1 MFSLDSLHDYK
12 VLSVDVETTG
22 LRWHAGDRV
31 FGVAVAGWDGKTVE
45 SGYWDVREQPRIL
58 EYLKRE
64 LPRVRV
70 PVVNHSIKFDAHML
84 QNEGIILPIDRI
96 ECTMVRASLIDEHRH
111 SHSLDACCK
120 DYLGKEKVDIWA
132 ELAAIFGG
140 APTRATQIKNLSR
153 APASLARKYAAPD
166 PALALELWLWQEKE
180 IEKQGLQQ
188 VWGLEKSLTPVLI
201 DIERNGVRVDVA
213 RAKDSLKTMKGIVDK
228 SLSAM
233 QKLVGKDFNANS
245 APQMRELFKP
255 VRGEDENWRVGD
267 VLLEKTDGGQPSMNK
282 DALMELAKRG
292 DKRAEAIVNVRKYQ
306 KSQQF
311 LEGHILGFEHHGRVY
326 PNYNQGKSDTGAGTG
341 TGRFSINDPAL
352 QQMPKRDEDIA
363 EIVRSCFLPEKG
375 EEWLSMDYSQFE
387 FRVFAHYTKDPSI
400 LKVYKDDPKAD
411 FHQVVSDL
419 TGIPRKPRHA
429 GDANSK
435 QINLGLVFGMGQGK
449 LAQEMGLP
457 YTAHVKNNKEYL
469 LPGPE
474 AVAVFE
480 KYHGAIPGVKVLLD
494 KAASI
499 ARNRGYVKTVMGRHI
514 RFPNGQFTHK
524 AGGLVFQGTSADCM
538 KQKMVEIW
546 PLCKERGVR
555 MLLSVHDELDFSVAK
570 PSKRLTDD
578 MVRVYTTFDGVST
591 PIKLDVPILC
601 EADYGK
607 NWYEAC
613 K

>member
-1 MFSLDSLHDYK
+1 MFSLEYLHEYK
-12 VLSVDVETTG
+12 AAAVDVETTG

-31 FGVAVAGWDGKTVE
+31 FGIAVAGWDGKHVE

-58 EYLKRE
+58 EHLKRE
-64 LPRVRV
+64 LPRVQV
-70 PVVNHSIKFDAHML
+70 PLINHSIKFDAHML
-84 QNEGIILPIDRI
+84 LNEGITLPADRI
-96 ECTMVRASLIDEHRH
+96 ECTMVRAALINEHER
-111 SHSLDACCK
+111 SFSLDALCK
-120 DYLGKEKVDIWA
+120 QYIGEGKVDIWDESA
-132 ELAAIFGG
+132 RLLGG
-140 APTRATQIKNLSR
+140 ASTRTAQIQNLHRLPS
-153 APASLARKYAAPD
+153 ALVAKYATPD
-166 PALALELWLWQEKE
+166 PALALKLWLWQEQE
-180 IEKQGLQQ
+180 IEKQNLQQ
-188 VWGLEKSLTPVLI
+188 VWELEKSLTPVLI

-213 RAKDSLKTMKGIVDK
+213 RARDSLVKMKKLVDK
-228 SLSAM
+228 NLSAM
-233 QKLVGKDFNANS
+233 HRLVGKDFNANS
-245 APQMRELFKP
+245 APQMRDLFKP
-255 VRGEDENWRVGD
+255 VKGEDENWRVNG
-267 VLLEKTDGGQPSMNK
+267 VLLEKTDGGQPSLNK

-292 DKRAEAIVNVRKYQ
+292 DRRAESIVNVRKYQ

-311 LEGHILGFEHHGRVY
+311 LEGHILGFEHKGRVY

-341 TGRFSINDPAL
+341 TGRFSINEPAL

-375 EEWLSMDYSQFE
+375 EDWLSMDYSQFE
-387 FRVFAHYTKDPSI
+387 FRVFAHYTKDEKI
-400 LKVYKDDPKAD
+400 MRAYRADPKTD
-411 FHQVVSDL
+411 FHQIVSDL
-419 TGIPRKPRHA
+419 TGIPRKPRYA

-435 QINLGLVFGMGQGK
+435 QISLGMVFGMGQGK

-480 KYHGAIPGVKVLLD
+480 KYHTAIPGVRVLLD

-499 ARNRGYVKTVMGRHI
+499 ARNRGYVKTIMGRHI

-546 PLCKERGVR
+546 PLCKERGVT
-555 MLLSVHDELDFSVAK
+555 MLLSVHDELDFSAAK

-578 MVRVYTTFDGVST
+578 MVQAYTTFDGVST

-601 EADYGK
+601 EANYGK
-607 NWYEAC
+607 NWWEAC